1 MLINRSQ
8 LLLVLSTF
16 LIIIQGCS
24 DQEPEQPTYFM
35 TATINTGEGLRT
47 FNGTYVDEVSIG
59 VVGLDI
65 TAISVDDVERQQRL
79 IFAYPTTASVPDTL
93 QIGTFV
99 AALWR
104 DDLIVYNGTNGSLI
118 ISTQSS
124 SEISGTF
131 KFNSTAIAPASGTAL
146 VEGSFD
152 LAAGSG
158 YDL

>member
-8 LLLVLSTF
+8 LLLVLSAF

-35 TATINTGEGLRT
+35 TATINTGEGLKT

-59 VVGLDI
+59 VVGSGLTD
-65 TAISVDDVERQQRL
+65 ISVDDVERQQSL
-79 IFAYPTTASVPDTL
+79 AFTFQTKAVPDTL
-93 QIGTFV
+93 QIGLSVFV
-99 AALWR
+99 SYI
-104 DDLIVYNGTNGSLI
+104 DDLIGYAGTDGSMI
-118 ISTQSS
+118 ISTLSS
-124 SEISGTF
+124 SEIAGTF
-131 KFNSTAIAPASGTAL
+131 KFNSTAIAPASGTAS
-146 VEGSFD
+146 VEGSFE